1 MFKVPPKSWG
11 QLKQVERKH
20 YDNLRE
26 VLIPLLPRSRRILET
41 LNACLNNCFNIVD
54 YFYVPKYEEFTN
66 LSGMVVVLSGEY
78 FDPCIED
85 ISFISKKEDVY
96 KVCIHIVLQN
106 VFKK

>member
-1 MFKVPPKSWG
+1 MIGPLIDSINLYAFFQMFKVPPKSWG

-54 YFYVPKYEEFTN
+54 YFYVPKGPNHLLLLHT
-66 LSGMVVVLSGEY
+66 
-78 FDPCIED
+78 
-85 ISFISKKEDVY
+85 
-96 KVCIHIVLQN
+96 
-106 VFKK
+106 

>member
-1 MFKVPPKSWG
+1 MIEP
-11 QLKQVERKH
+11 
-20 YDNLRE
+20 
-26 VLIPLLPRSRRILET
+26 LET
-41 LNACLNNCFNIVD
+41 LNAYLNNCFNIVD

-78 FDPCIED
+78 FDPCTED

-96 KVCIHIVLQN
+96 KVCIHILLQN

>member
-1 MFKVPPKSWG
+1 MIEP
-11 QLKQVERKH
+11 
-20 YDNLRE
+20 
-26 VLIPLLPRSRRILET
+26 LET
-41 LNACLNNCFNIVD
+41 LNAYLNNCFNIVD

-96 KVCIHIVLQN
+96 KVCIHILLQN